1 MFAEWPAEHV
11 PSPPPLASGVRHDA
25 LLLRE
30 NMLNL
35 VMTEPLVFLP
45 VMFIIKRK
53 LPIFTI

>member
-30 NMLNL
+30 NIPNINKISPFY
-35 VMTEPLVFLP
+35 E
-45 VMFIIKRK
+45 FI
-53 LPIFTI
+53 LFH